1 MDRPQVVL
9 SCGTFFKHFC
19 PYVSDLEQLTQT
31 NSQTLKY
38 GDLLSCKEMEETNL
52 IIVEESYHIAIVAE
66 SFMVPFMKN
75 NKALPSAMKYKKRSD
90 TEFVDI
96 AELVMP
102 DLEDLNDTVFEGF
115 SQLDCNSYRPL
126 VNWQGISI
134 SKLQAAPR
142 TLPNLNI
149 KIK

>member
-1 MDRPQVVL
+1 
-9 SCGTFFKHFC
+9 
-19 PYVSDLEQLTQT
+19 
-31 NSQTLKY
+31 
-38 GDLLSCKEMEETNL
+38 
-52 IIVEESYHIAIVAE
+52 
-66 SFMVPFMKN
+66 MVPFMKN
-75 NKALPSAMKYKKRSD
+75 NKALPSTMKHQKRSD

-96 AELVMP
+96 AELMMP

-126 VNWQGISI
+126 VNWQGINI

-149 KIK
+149 KIIKINTF